1 MNTEL
6 NMKRTKQFVAS
17 ALVLAFSIVI
27 AACSGESSSSPN
39 NSGNATGSS
48 DGGDGGKVG
57 DGKVASV
64 CGFKKSEN
72 VWKFS
77 YSTWNISEEYTWVGE
92 STVEFK
98 EYMNAYHMDEDDT
111 TYTDVDRDEFFDRI
125 MERCLDLN
133 DLLEESSSSGALS
146 DEPESSS
153 DKASTD
159 KSAESSSSK
168 EADDEPGFT
177 VTEICTEIGACD
189 AMVKSDVDTWHFIR
203 KDAFGDD
210 AEYIYRADGRDL
222 IVTIKNAD
230 GTTESKTYSMYNME
244 SEVGVEM
251 AYSAARSTCKDGG
264 GNDNVIR
271 TCVVDTVY
279 SSSSTPSS
287 SSYIQ
292 EVVDPSTVVTGSMT
306 DERDGQTYKTV
317 KIGNQVWMA
326 ENLNY
331 AYTGRPYNYR
341 GYTSDS
347 SSWCPINE
355 EDNCSKYG
363 RLYTWAVAM
372 DSAAEFSDNGKGCG
386 IGVECSPTYPVR
398 GICPEGWHLP
408 SRDEWN
414 TLLAA
419 VGDSSTTGFMLKSS
433 DGWDD
438 CDGKFGG
445 GTDAYLFSALPASY
459 VLGGSFTYTGGSAW
473 FWSSSEFSS
482 GRAYIVEL
490 WFCNKNAIPCDMS
503 MYDGYSV
510 RCIKD

>member
-39 NSGNATGSS
+39 NSGNATGAS
-48 DGGDGGKVG
+48 DSGDGGKVG

-92 STVEFK
+92 STVDFK

-133 DLLEESSSSGALS
+133 DLLEKPSSSGALS

-153 DKASTD
+153 DKAAAD
-159 KSAESSSSK
+159 ESAQSSSSK
-168 EADDEPGFT
+168 EADDGPRFT
-177 VTEICTEIGACD
+177 VTETCTEIGACD

-210 AEYIYRADGRDL
+210 AEYIYKADGRDL

-279 SSSSTPSS
+279 SSSSALSS

-292 EVVDPSTVVTGSMT
+292 EVVDPSTVVAASMT

-331 AYTGRPYNYR
+331 AYMGAPYDYR
-341 GYTSDS
+341 DFISDS
-347 SSWCPINE
+347 ISWCSNDE
-355 EDNCSKYG
+355 EDNCTKYG
-363 RLYTWAVAM
+363 RLYTWAASM
-372 DSAAEFSDNGKGCG
+372 DSVAEFSDNGKGCG
-386 IGVECSPTYPVR
+386 FDVECSPTYPVR

-408 SRDEWN
+408 SRDEWII
-414 TLLAA
+414 LLDA
-419 VGDSSTTGFMLKSS
+419 VGDRSTSATMLKASE
-433 DGWDD
+433 GWDA
-438 CDGKFGG
+438 CNGKSGG
-445 GTDAYLFSALPASY
+445 GSDAYLFSALPTGY
-459 VLGGSFTYTGGSAW
+459 KGYGYFTVDGRDAW
-473 FWSSSEFSS
+473 FWSSSENGSNS
-482 GRAYIVEL
+482 AYFVEL
-490 WFCNKNAIPCDMS
+490 SHCNKNAILTTLEK
-503 MYDGYSV
+503 YDGFSV
-510 RCIKD
+510 RCVKD